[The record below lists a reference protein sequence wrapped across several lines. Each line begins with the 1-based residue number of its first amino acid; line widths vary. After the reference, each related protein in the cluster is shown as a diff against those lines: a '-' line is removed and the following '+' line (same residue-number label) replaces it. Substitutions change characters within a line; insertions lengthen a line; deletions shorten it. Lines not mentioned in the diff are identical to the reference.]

1 MTFFDTVELTKAAY
15 ICSDLLK
22 QIANDLSP
30 ETDSRHK
37 EIKKQFISGI
47 NSYNHKLL
55 NEMLEDAMCRYLHVT
70 FLPEGIKEFCNKYNI
85 PVDFSKMTTEE
96 IVLTIDKYRPSN
108 L

>member
-47 NSYNHKLL
+47 NSYN
-55 NEMLEDAMCRYLHVT
+55 
-70 FLPEGIKEFCNKYNI
+70 
-85 PVDFSKMTTEE
+85 SQTT
-96 IVLTIDKYRPSN
+96 
-108 L
+108 